1 MPKQIDEQT
10 LVGGIL
16 HEWTIQ
22 EYERHERGTF
32 WYVFM
37 ISIGLA
43 LVLYALATQNFLF
56 ALIIILFAIILFLQS
71 HQEPLQ
77 VQFQITELGVIISRR
92 FYTWSEFNNYYI
104 IYEPPHV
111 KTLFLDTASTLR
123 PVLRVPL
130 LDMNPNEIRHTLN
143 QYLTEDVE
151 KEEPLSDRMARNW
164 RIH

>member
-111 KTLFLDTASTLR
+111 KTLFLDTVSTLR
-123 PVLRVPL
+123 PALRVPL
-130 LDMNPNEIRHTLN
+130 LDMNPNEIRHTLS
-143 QYLTEDVE
+143 QYLSEDVE
-151 KEEPLSDRMARNW
+151 KEEPL
-164 RIH
+164 

>member
-111 KTLFLDTASTLR
+111 KTLFLDTVSTLR
-123 PVLRVPL
+123 PALRVPL
-130 LDMNPNEIRHTLN
+130 LDMNPNEIRHTLS
-143 QYLTEDVE
+143 QYLSEDVE